1 MLTEDQREYIRR
13 AYHLDGKSLRQI
25 ARDLGISRDTVT
37 KAVAL
42 PPFVTARITAARP
55 WPVLGPYQARINDLL
70 DQNNRL
76 PPKQRL
82 TAHRI
87 YDLLRNEGFPGC
99 ESRVRQYVSERKQA
113 LHAPDRFIPLA
124 FEPGQDAQVDW
135 GEAQV
140 LFRGERQTVQLFVMR
155 LCYSRRI
162 FAMAF
167 PSQKQECFFYGHV
180 LAFQYFGGVPARLSY
195 DNLATAVKLALDH
208 GEVTHTG
215 KRRHEQRHFV
225 ALRTHYLFE
234 SHFCT
239 PGQAHEKGGV
249 EHGVGYVRRNYLTP
263 LPDVASFEELNAELL
278 RLCRRDDQRRV
289 AHQAASIGE
298 MWEIER
304 PLLRPLPPFAF
315 DCCILGQAR
324 VTPYSQVVFE
334 TNRYSVPVH
343 WAVREVSVKAYPFH
357 VEILDRTTL
366 LARHERC
373 YGRDQD
379 IFDPLHYLPL
389 LEQRPGAF
397 DYAQPLRRWRQEW
410 PVAYHRMLRELRT
423 KWPEGRG
430 VQEFIR
436 ILYLHQDYPASV
448 IEQAVQQAL
457 DIGCVHLDGVL
468 HCLRQPTPLTPSPS
482 TQPDVEQVLTE
493 RHLQDVGEQPIDLK
507 RYERLL
513 KQSW

>member
-1 MLTEDQREYIRR
+1 MLNEEQREYIRR

-25 ARDLGISRDTVT
+25 ARELGISRDAVT
-37 KAVAL
+37 KAVT
-42 PPFVTARITAARP
+42 PTPFLVARP
-55 WPVLGPYQARINDLL
+55 TSSRVWPVLGPCQTRIHDLL
-70 DQNNRL
+70 DQNTRL

-87 YDLLRNEGFPGC
+87 YEILRDEGFTGC
-99 ESRVRQYVSERKQA
+99 ESTVRHYVAARKQA
-113 LHAPDRFIPLA
+113 LSPPDRFIPLA

-167 PSQKQECFFYGHV
+167 PSQKQECFFYAHTQ
-180 LAFQYFGGVPARLSY
+180 AFQYFGGVPARLTY
-195 DNLATAVKLALDH
+195 DNLATAVKLAFDR
-208 GEVTHTG
+208 GESG
-215 KRRHEQRHFV
+215 RSRGSRREQHHFV
-225 ALRTHYLFE
+225 ALRSHYLFD

-239 PGQAHEKGGV
+239 PHQPHEKGGV

-263 LPDVASFEELNAELL
+263 LLDVASFDDLNAELL

-289 AHQAASIGE
+289 AHQSETIGE
-298 MWEIER
+298 MWEAER

-315 DCCILGQAR
+315 DCCILAQAR

-343 WAVREVSVKAYPFH
+343 RAVREVTVKAYPFH
-357 VEILDRTTL
+357 VEILDHTTL
-366 LARHERC
+366 LAKHERC

-379 IFDPLHYLPL
+379 VFDPLHYLPL

-410 PVAYHRMLRELRT
+410 PMAYHRMLRELRT

-468 HCLRQPTPLTPSPS
+468 HCLHQFTPPTPSS
-482 TQPDVEQVLTE
+482 AQSGMEQVLTE
-493 RHLQDVGEQPIDLK
+493 RHLQDIGEQPIDLK

>member
-1 MLTEDQREYIRR
+1 MLTDDQREYIRR

-37 KAVAL
+37 KVVT
-42 PPFVTARITAARP
+42 PTPFAAARTKP
-55 WPVLGPYQARINDLL
+55 ARLWPVLGPYQARINDLL
-70 DQNNRL
+70 DQNSRL

-87 YDLLRNEGFPGC
+87 FTLLQDEGFPGC
-99 ESRVRQYVSERKQA
+99 ESRVRQYISERKQA
-113 LHAPDRFIPLA
+113 LHPPDRFIPLA

-140 LFRGERQTVQLFVMR
+140 LLGGNRQTIQLFIMR
-155 LCYSRRI
+155 LCYSRHV

-167 PSQKQECFFYGHV
+167 PSEKQECFFYAHV
-180 LAFQYFGGVPARLSY
+180 RAFEYFGGVPARLTY
-195 DNLATAVKLALDH
+195 DNLATAVKLALDR
-208 GEVTHTG
+208 GEVSRSG
-215 KRRHEQRHFV
+215 RRRHEQHHFV
-225 ALRTHYLFE
+225 ALRSHYLFE

-239 PGQAHEKGGV
+239 PHQPHEKGGV
-249 EHGVGYVRRNYLTP
+249 EEGVGYVRRNYLTP
-263 LPDVASFEELNAELL
+263 LPDVASFDELNAELL
-278 RLCRRDDQRRV
+278 RSCRRDDQRRV
-289 AHQAASIGE
+289 AHQSATIGA
-298 MWEIER
+298 MWEAER

-315 DCCILGQAR
+315 DCCTLVQAR

-343 WAVREVSVKAYPFH
+343 RAVRDVTVKAYPFH
-357 VEILDRTTL
+357 VEILDKTTL
-366 LARHERC
+366 VARHERC

-379 IFDPLHYLPL
+379 VFDPLHYLPL

-397 DYAQPLRRWRQEW
+397 DYARPLRRWREEW
-410 PVAYHRMLRELRT
+410 PMAYHRMLRELRA

-457 DIGCVHLDGVL
+457 AIGCVHLDGVL
-468 HCLRQPTPLTPSPS
+468 HCLHQLTPPLSSALPS
-482 TQPDVEQVLTE
+482 DMEQVLAD